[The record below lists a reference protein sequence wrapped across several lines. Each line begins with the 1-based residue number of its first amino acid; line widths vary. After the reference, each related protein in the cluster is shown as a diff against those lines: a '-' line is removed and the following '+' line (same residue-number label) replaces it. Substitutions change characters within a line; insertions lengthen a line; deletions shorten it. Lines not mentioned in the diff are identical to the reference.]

1 MTDMIVQHPETR
13 RVIIFGDCWPVV
25 SALENV
31 VLDVNPDC
39 SCKTTYNLST
49 LVHQLTCEQQ
59 ALLILCLRPREHI
72 FLFYALKEELI
83 YHPTMV
89 ISDELFLSDR
99 LILSTWGKIPCML
112 HQELKVMITSQ
123 QLREL
128 SPSNFRHCPE
138 KSMLTDFLVTPALPS
153 GFSEVP
159 QIFHLKE
166 RLMDYMSLL
175 MYREM
180 LNRGLTPFRMRLL
193 EAIWT
198 GHQTRK
204 ELAEMLNEPM
214 EKIWNEKHRLLT
226 QLGMPA
232 RLRDILY
239 GTRFCLFLQKTPF
252 MPLNKAE
259 SIREIAR
266 ASEPAVTPDFPTGTS
281 A

>member
-1 MTDMIVQHPETR
+1 MTDMNVQHPETGC
-13 RVIIFGDCWPVV
+13 VIIFGDCWPVV

-39 SCKTTYNLST
+39 SCKTASDLST
-49 LVHQLTCEQQ
+49 LVYQLNCEPQ

-99 LILSTWGKIPCML
+99 LILSTWGNIPCML
-112 HQELKVMITSQ
+112 HQELEVMITSQ

-128 SPSNFRHCPE
+128 SPSNFQHCPE

-153 GFSEVP
+153 GLSEVP
-159 QIFHLKE
+159 QIFHLEE

-180 LNRGLTPFRMRLL
+180 LKRGLTPFRMRLL

-198 GHQTRK
+198 GHQTRN
-204 ELAEMLNEPM
+204 ELAEMLNEPK

-266 ASEPAVTPDFPTGTS
+266 ASEHAVTPDFPAGT
-281 A
+281 AA